1 MWDLDTQ
8 CCVQTVVGHRCEI
21 WSVAVL
27 QRTTADGTANPIV
40 LTGASDELVR
50 GYRLCAPGSSFGA
63 GAASEQGSDAALEGS
78 QCVLE
83 SYGALERMQTGPG
96 SYDKCTGL
104 EFNPAGNLLAVRSS
118 GKVIEVR
125 RAQNVYGSLDWS

>member
-1 MWDLDTQ
+1 
-8 CCVQTVVGHRCEI
+8 VGHRCEI

-27 QRTTADGTANPIV
+27 PRTTADGTVIPIV

-50 GYRLCAPGSSFGA
+50 GYRLCAPSSSSSA
-63 GAASEQGSDAALEGS
+63 AAASQQAPDASSEGS

>member
-1 MWDLDTQ
+1 
-8 CCVQTVVGHRCEI
+8 VGHRCEI
-21 WSVAVL
+21 WSVTVL
-27 QRTTADGTANPIV
+27 SRTTADGAANPIV

-50 GYRLCAPGSSFGA
+50 GYRLCASSSSSSSS
-63 GAASEQGSDAALEGS
+63 AAATATSLQTSDASVEGS

-83 SYGALERMQTGPG
+83 SYGALERMQTGLG

-118 GKVIEVR
+118 GKVIEV
-125 RAQNVYGSLDWS
+125 G